1 MGSDAHRESASF
13 HAHCVAA
20 SHAPGLVSATHAVCA
35 TASAASARAP
45 NISDA
50 TRMTSGAQ
58 NAASTSDEGSIQAH
72 LPSAWAAHASSE
84 EERARHSEAREA
96 MAVTAGST
104 SEPRPSTHRRIL
116 SRLHDA
122 SGRHAPA
129 AG

>member
-1 MGSDAHRESASF
+1 MGSAAHCESASF
-13 HAHCVAA
+13 HAHCAAA
-20 SHAPGLVSATHAVCA
+20 SHAPGSVSATHADCA
-35 TASAASARAP
+35 MASAASAGAP
-45 NISDA
+45 RISDA
-50 TRMTSGAQ
+50 TRMGSGAQ
-58 NAASTSDEGSIQAH
+58 NAASTPDEGSNQAH
-72 LPSAWAAHASSE
+72 RPSVWAAHASLE
-84 EERARHSEAREA
+84 VERARHSAAREA